1 MILNGHPNFTV
12 KILLKL
18 CGRTNRKMVT
28 FCFDHLGRKLV
39 CRPARPK
46 VEMFFLRLKNVDL
59 FYPPTS
65 NFVFEQQF
73 CSPIIDF
80 TIVHQ
85 QKMCMAIGLREQNLK
100 ELLDETKFD
109 ASERFWT
116 FKHGEM
122 IKENMSRLDKEG
134 QFT

>member
-1 MILNGHPNFTV
+1 
-12 KILLKL
+12 
-18 CGRTNRKMVT
+18 
-28 FCFDHLGRKLV
+28 
-39 CRPARPK
+39 
-46 VEMFFLRLKNVDL
+46 
-59 FYPPTS
+59 
-65 NFVFEQQF
+65 
-73 CSPIIDF
+73 
-80 TIVHQ
+80 
-85 QKMCMAIGLREQNLK
+85 MCMAIGLREQNLK